1 MCSVVFVDEID
12 NLFNRHS
19 VAGEMLELLKL
30 PKYQGSNFMLIG
42 ASNTIDLIVNLNQ
55 EYKISAEIKNVVF
68 QPYSNDEIFSI
79 LKNRLYNTQGLEDKG
94 KAFDETAVRF
104 CAKKIYSLKGGDI
117 RYVFEVIKK
126 VYHEKIQNAPEKEVE
141 EKEPATPETPETK
154 DGDDDKEEEEI
165 KENKEVKADTKISL
179 SDMLKVNID
188 TIPYANYL
196 FRLLKNCMEE
206 IQAE

>member
-1 MCSVVFVDEID
+1 MLIFISSVVFVDEID

-30 PKYQGSNFMLIG
+30 PKYQNSNFILIG
-42 ASNTIDLIVNLNQ
+42 ASNTIDLILNLNQ

-79 LKNRLYNTQGLEDKG
+79 LKNRLYKTEGLEDEG
-94 KAFDETAVRF
+94 KTFDETAVRF

-126 VYHEKIQNAPEKEVE
+126 VYHEKIQNAPEKAE
-141 EKEPATPETPETK
+141 EKEPKTPETNDE
-154 DGDDDKEEEEI
+154 DKEEG
-165 KENKEVKADTKISL
+165 KEDKEVKEQPKINL
-179 SDMLKVNID
+179 SDMLKV
-188 TIPYANYL
+188 
-196 FRLLKNCMEE
+196 
-206 IQAE
+206 